1 MCRRTTEDRRE
12 DLFHGVT
19 LSSPSPPFIHT
30 CGEEKRAGD
39 YRGRNIRT
47 YRVDVDPLLR
57 STHRKAR
64 DCGNYTLWANM
75 SQFVIL
81 PRTRTT
87 ESAVIMDKRCINQRF
102 RKKILPRAGLWSKVE
117 QNQEI
122 FFFVCVHSFEHR
134 ARPQNLGLS
143 SKANLCPIMDQRRQR
158 HELKVSIRKCS
169 GSRLFWT
176 PLRLFQ
182 A

>member
-47 YRVDVDPLLR
+47 YRVDVDPLLG

-122 FFFVCVHSFEHR
+122 FFFVCVHSFEIEGSTTK
-134 ARPQNLGLS
+134 PWLVFEGQFVSNYGPET
-143 SKANLCPIMDQRRQR
+143 SKAWAQSFYT
-158 HELKVSIRKCS
+158 ETFRKQIVQN
-169 GSRLFWT
+169 T
-176 PLRLFQ
+176 T
-182 A
+182 